1 MGRIRAEHAVDDHA
15 RRSASRQRKLAA
27 LLSAG
32 FYFGPLFL
40 AMIVG
45 LFPFPSGSAGTVL
58 FGSFALVM
66 AFSAL
71 IGIAIARVTPPLPTV
86 ADRSI
91 LARRLI
97 WFGRFV
103 LAAILVLWA
112 TFVNDRWAALQA
124 SGGYALKTFALET
137 VFYPIA
143 LGILVAMVWL
153 AVDLARLGVGGRQQA
168 LARLGLKGK
177 LLAISL
183 AVADPLWMVPASVI
197 LGLVGVVAL
206 SQIGT

>member
-1 MGRIRAEHAVDDHA
+1 MGRIRTAHAVDDHA

-27 LLSAG
+27 LISAAI
-32 FYFGPLFL
+32 YFGPLLL
-40 AMIVG
+40 AMILG
-45 LFPFPSGSAGTVL
+45 LLPLPSGIAGIIL
-58 FGSFALVM
+58 FGSYALVM
-66 AFSAL
+66 AVSAL
-71 IGIAIARVTPPLPTV
+71 VGIAIARVTPPLPAV

-112 TFVNDRWAALQA
+112 TFVNDRWAALQGSA
-124 SGGYALKTFALET
+124 GYALKAFAIDT

-143 LGILVAMVWL
+143 LGVLVAMVWL

-168 LARLGLKGK
+168 LARVGLKGR

-197 LGLVGVVAL
+197 LGLVAVVAL
-206 SQIGT
+206 TQIST

>member
-1 MGRIRAEHAVDDHA
+1 MGRIRTAHAVDDHA

-27 LLSAG
+27 LISGAI
-32 FYFGPLFL
+32 YFGPLLL
-40 AMIVG
+40 AMILG
-45 LFPFPSGSAGTVL
+45 LLPLPSGIAGIIL
-58 FGSFALVM
+58 FGSYALVM
-66 AFSAL
+66 AVSAL
-71 IGIAIARVTPPLPTV
+71 VGIAIARVTPPLPAV

-112 TFVNDRWAALQA
+112 TFVNDRWAALQGSA
-124 SGGYALKTFALET
+124 GYALQAFAIDT

-143 LGILVAMVWL
+143 LGVLVAMVWL

-168 LARLGLKGK
+168 LARVGLKGR

-197 LGLVGVVAL
+197 LGLVAVVAL
-206 SQIGT
+206 AHIST